1 MYGIGNDTLFALFGS
16 KILSKISLTSWS
28 QQKPLLPLELQRFIR
43 MRYDDLNPETLYK
56 LALLILFGADFD
68 RNKNCFSE
76 VS

>member
-1 MYGIGNDTLFALFGS
+1 
-16 KILSKISLTSWS
+16 
-28 QQKPLLPLELQRFIR
+28 LELQRFIR

-68 RNKNCFSE
+68 RNNNCFWE